1 MQHNGSTQHGG
12 IRLKQLRVRLGL
24 TVRAVENL
32 SRRLAAEKQNQDF
45 FISRGWL
52 SNVENG
58 TNVPG
63 LFKMYSLGAI
73 YHTHWSSIFSYF
85 GLNLS
90 DFGRDQAMFAPP
102 RTQLVSPSE
111 NPDSEAVVVPLPS
124 RGNIKLDKT
133 NLLSRLLE
141 IWGEVPIRM
150 LQHIDTGK
158 CEYGFIGM
166 SDFTMFPILRPGSI
180 VQIDGSQ
187 QKISQAKWQNEH
199 DRPIYF
205 VELRGEFICSWCE
218 IRGGNLLAVPSP
230 HSGCAI
236 RQFLYPRE
244 AEIVGRVTGVAMRFT
259 EPQP

>member
-1 MQHNGSTQHGG
+1 LVH
-12 IRLKQLRVRLGL
+12 LRVHHAIVKE
-24 TVRAVENL
+24 VRIRIVVIDF
-32 SRRLAAEKQNQDF
+32 QDF
-45 FISRGWL
+45 SDEAAARSAL
-52 SNVENG
+52 NVHDHFERIADIC
-58 TNVPG
+58 
-63 LFKMYSLGAI
+63 LDCFGAI

-85 GLNLS
+85 GLNLN

-102 RTQLVSPSE
+102 KTQLVASSE
-111 NPDSEAVVVPLPS
+111 SAATEAVVIPLAS

-158 CEYGFIGM
+158 CEYGCIGM

-187 QKISQAKWQNEH
+187 QKISHAKWKDEH

-205 VELRGEFICSWCE
+205 IELRGEFICSWCE
-218 IRGGNLLAVPSP
+218 VRGGNLLAVPSP
-230 HSGCAI
+230 HSRCAI
-236 RQFLYPRE
+236 RQFVYPRD
-244 AEIVGRVTGVAMRFT
+244 AEIVGRVTGVAMRLA
-259 EPQP
+259 EPHP

>member
-1 MQHNGSTQHGG
+1 MQDHGAPKYG
-12 IRLKQLRVRLGL
+12 GMRLKQLRMRLGL

-58 TNVPG
+58 SNVPG
-63 LFKMYSLGAI
+63 LFKLYSLGAI

-90 DFGRDQAMFAPP
+90 DFGRDQAMFTPP
-102 RTQLVSPSE
+102 KTQLVSAAEEPESE
-111 NPDSEAVVVPLPS
+111 TVVVPLQS
-124 RGNIKLDKT
+124 RENVKLDKT
-133 NLLSRLLE
+133 NLLSRLVE

-150 LQHIDTGK
+150 LQHIDLRK

-187 QKISQAKWQNEH
+187 RKISHVKWQNEH

-218 IRGGNLLAVPSP
+218 VREGHLLAIPSP
-230 HSGCAI
+230 NSMCEI
-236 RQFLYPRE
+236 RRFVYPRD
-244 AEIVGRVTGVAMRFT
+244 AEIVGRVTGVAMRLA
-259 EPQP
+259 EPHP